1 MINVLIVDDE
11 PFIPLGLSKLIDWE
25 EEGFCVVATAAN
37 GQEAYEYICSNEV
50 DLVITDIQM
59 PIMNGLELLEKTK
72 VQYPN
77 INFIVLSGYSDF
89 NYVQTALRNQC
100 KDYLLKPI
108 QKEALLNILRQ
119 INKENQAYRED
130 LVKHKKM
137 EAAYI
142 EHSVKDLLSGKEDE
156 TFISEISQKHKKIAE
171 SKKLRYIHLC
181 PVDIINLE
189 ELDDSEI
196 NERLNNL
203 FDKCKE
209 LLKEDS
215 DLCVMDY
222 LKDEND
228 YTVGFIVSVEDILDE
243 FRTEASCYEH
253 ILKEIQPC
261 VESPLIL
268 LAGKMID
275 DIRRIGR
282 SYSSACMLRSFQGFL
297 SDKRVY
303 IYEDEM
309 VNSSNEGSILCTES
323 LDKLIDAIAINDKT
337 KISENVNL
345 FFDEIGGVNFTQSTL
360 SINMNYLLFR
370 LIYLAVEQ
378 DESIN
383 QEEVMRYIGESSFER
398 GIQRGSKVHLLK
410 FANEYS
416 EYLIQLRSNVSRG
429 VLADIEKEI
438 KENFNQNITLRDLS
452 QKYYI
457 NSSYLGQIF
466 RKKYGVS
473 FKDYLCDIRIEKA
486 VHELI
491 TTDKKI
497 TLIAEEVGY
506 KDLDYFTSKF
516 IEKKGM
522 TPAKY
527 RRSMTKA

>member
-1 MINVLIVDDE
+1 MLNVLIVDDE
-11 PFIPLGLSKLIDWE
+11 PFIPLGLSKLISWE
-25 EEGFCVVATAAN
+25 EEGFSVVATASN
-37 GQEAYEYICSNEV
+37 GKEAYDYIENNHV

-59 PIMNGLELLEKTK
+59 PVMNGMELLKKTK
-72 VQYPN
+72 ENYPEVD
-77 INFIVLSGYSDF
+77 FVVLSGYSDF
-89 NYVQTALRNQC
+89 DYVQTALRNQC

-108 QKEALLNILRQ
+108 QKDALINVLRQ

-130 LVKHKKM
+130 LVKAKKM
-137 EAAYI
+137 EAAYL
-142 EHSVKDLLSGKEDE
+142 EHSIKELLSGKEDDA
-156 TFISEISQKHKKIAE
+156 FINEINQKHQNISD
-171 SKKLRYIHLC
+171 SKSLRYIHLC

-189 ELDDSEI
+189 ELDDNEI
-196 NERLNNL
+196 NDRLNNM
-203 FDKCKE
+203 FEKCKE
-209 LLKEDS
+209 LLGEGA

-243 FRTEASCYEH
+243 YKTEKDYYEYL
-253 ILKEIQPC
+253 LKEIQPF

-268 LAGKMID
+268 LAGKDVD

-297 SDKRVY
+297 NDKRVY
-303 IYEDEM
+303 VYEDEM
-309 VNSSNEGSILCTES
+309 ANTSNEGSILCTES
-323 LDKLIDAIAINDKT
+323 LDKLIDAIATNNKQ
-337 KISENVNL
+337 KISDNVNL
-345 FFDEIGGVNFTQSTL
+345 FFDEIGGVNFTQSTI

-378 DESIN
+378 DETIN

-398 GIQRGSKVHLLK
+398 GIQRGSKIHLLK

-438 KENFNQNITLRDLS
+438 RDNYSQNITLRDLS
-452 QKYYI
+452 QKYFI

-491 TTDKKI
+491 NTDKKI
-497 TLIAEEVGY
+497 TIIAEEVGY

-522 TPAKY
+522 TPAKF